1 MKKAPHPP
9 PLTHNAGL
17 SDQLFSLN
25 GAEET
30 RLLSFK
36 SLTAMGEKEQST
48 GGPHFVGTKDEL
60 IAARRSFRTLEGRD
74 ILIVYQQGVFYAL
87 DSYCYHAGAMLQN
100 GDIEEID
107 GKLCIICPNH
117 KYKISLAQGEGIYKG
132 TDPRQKP
139 PVARWYSKGV
149 KQRTHMVTETD
160 GKVYVQL
167 SEATGWIDS
176 DYYQGEKGKVER
188 AKARAAEKEP
198 S

>member
-1 MKKAPHPP
+1 
-9 PLTHNAGL
+9 
-17 SDQLFSLN
+17 
-25 GAEET
+25 
-30 RLLSFK
+30 
-36 SLTAMGEKEQST
+36 MGEKEQST

-100 GDIEEID
+100 GDIE
-107 GKLCIICPNH
+107 
-117 KYKISLAQGEGIYKG
+117 YKISLAQGEGIYKG